1 MLYTFFIFPNQGR
14 LKNCTTSCWKERQS
28 PFLTSHHQ
36 WKFTTSNTSGQS
48 LIDRNPKEGHFGNL
62 LRYQTH
68 IQKASCKKSM
78 IANFLGLF
86 FVLFFAI
93 GIRLHHKIRI
103 ICVQMGKYWIEVVK
117 QLTENLV
124 LIVPLAMR
132 TVIFSFGS
140 VVPLKMK
147 WAPSELKVDTTEIF
161 RAAGL
166 KS

>member
-1 MLYTFFIFPNQGR
+1 MLLCSITKKSPSSFPKLEQEQKGHAVHFFIFPNQGR

-28 PFLTSHHQ
+28 LFLTSHHQ

-48 LIDRNPKEGHFGNL
+48 LIDRNPKEGHFGKIGNL

-103 ICVQMGKYWIEVVK
+103 ICVQMGKYWIEVVNSS
-117 QLTENLV
+117 LNT
-124 LIVPLAMR
+124 
-132 TVIFSFGS
+132 
-140 VVPLKMK
+140 
-147 WAPSELKVDTTEIF
+147 
-161 RAAGL
+161 
-166 KS
+166 